1 MAEHITDAEQPERKG
16 DSTGMNRIKN
26 KIVVL
31 SGKGGVG
38 KSTIAVNLAVWLS
51 LRDKKV
57 GLLDIDIHGPSVPK
71 LLNLDANSIF
81 PGHDKIGPAQYN
93 KNLKVMSIGLL
104 MPSDEQAVIWRGPMK
119 HNIIKQFIGQ
129 VDWGDLDYLVVDCP
143 PGTGDEPLSIVQL
156 LKQNTQDEKAGA
168 AKTCSAVVVTT
179 AQQLAVIDVKKC
191 ITFCSQLELP
201 VLGVI
206 ENMSE
211 FVCPHCGGKTKIFT
225 GDGGRDLAERFDIAF
240 LGSVPMDTRLMQAC
254 EQGEPFI
261 ELDEKSAAASALN
274 GAFEKILSRYKQTKT
289 DLSIDR
295 KQPNK
300 APKEVK
306 DKMRIA
312 IPITDGV
319 LSLHFGHCEK
329 FAVIDVEKD
338 KSRITDCRFLSP
350 PAHEPGVLP
359 RWLAEQNVE
368 LIIAGGMGS
377 RAQQLFEQNGIKVL
391 CGAAPAGPQQL
402 VEQYLKDELSVG
414 ENICDH

>member
-1 MAEHITDAEQPERKG
+1 MAERITDAEQPERKG
-16 DSTGMNRIKN
+16 DPAGMNRIKN

-57 GLLDIDIHGPSVPK
+57 GLLDIDIHGPSIPK

-81 PGHDKIGPAQYN
+81 PGHDKIGPALYN
-93 KNLKVMSIGLL
+93 RNLKVMSIGLL

-119 HNIIKQFIGQ
+119 HNLIKQFIGQ

-156 LKQNTQDEKAGA
+156 LKQSSQDEKTDA
-168 AKTCSAVVVTT
+168 AKTCSALVVTT

-191 ITFCSQLELP
+191 ITFCSQLELS
-201 VLGVI
+201 VLGII

-225 GDGGRDLAERFDIAF
+225 GDGGKDLAGQFNIAF
-240 LGSVPMDTRLMQAC
+240 LGSVPMDTHLMQAC
-254 EQGEPFI
+254 EQGKPFVEP
-261 ELDEKSAAASALN
+261 DEKSAAASALN
-274 GAFEKILSRYKQTKT
+274 EAFEKILSRYKQTKT
-289 DLSIDR
+289 DTSIDK
-295 KQPNK
+295 KQLNK
-300 APKEVK
+300 VPKEVK

-312 IPITDGV
+312 IPITNGV
-319 LSLHFGHCEK
+319 LSSHFGHCEK
-329 FAVIDVEKD
+329 FAIIE
-338 KSRITDCRFLSP
+338 TDDGSNQIINRQDFSP
-350 PAHEPGVLP
+350 PPHEPGVLP
-359 RWLAEQNVE
+359 KWLGGMGVNV
-368 LIIAGGMGS
+368 IIAGGMGR
-377 RAQQLFEQNGIKVL
+377 RAQQLFTQNQIKVVT
-391 CGAAPAGPQQL
+391 GASVDEPENL
-402 VEQYLKDELSVG
+402 VSAYLNKTLTTG